1 MLLPDCIDDYVPEDA
16 PVRAY
21 DAMIDTMDLS
31 KLGFVWNPKKVGN
44 PQYHPKA
51 MLKLMVYGYSY
62 GVRSSRKL
70 ERECNYNLSFIWLL
84 GGMKPDHKTI
94 AEFRRRNKKALK
106 NVLRSCARMCLRIG
120 LIEGNTLFVDGSKF
134 RANAGI
140 ANSWTPKKCK
150 EALERIES
158 RIETILSECEAVDE
172 EEAGADSLVKLRKKL
187 ADKENL
193 KERIESIYREL
204 KEEEKASTNRTDGDC
219 VRVKGRQG
227 SHAGY
232 NSQIAVDEKHGL
244 IVTCEVVNQNND
256 LGQLE
261 STVEQANETL
271 ETPCQTVCA
280 DAGYAN
286 YDDIQAVE
294 DQEMEVIV
302 PSNKQAHS
310 QSVEPFDKLNFE
322 YDAERDVYRCPAGEC
337 LSFRRTRKGCIR
349 EYQPKKGTCSRC
361 RHFGVCTNS
370 KEAGRQITRYV
381 NEDYRKQVAKRYES
395 VEGQAVYKKRKE
407 KVELPFGHIKRNLGA
422 GHFLLRGLEGVRAE
436 MSLLST
442 CFNMVRMINL
452 LGIKKLICQMN
463 EIRV

>member
-1 MLLPDCIDDYVPEDA
+1 M
-16 PVRAY
+16 
-21 DAMIDTMDLS
+21 
-31 KLGFVWNPKKVGN
+31 
-44 PQYHPKA
+44 
-51 MLKLMVYGYSY
+51 
-62 GVRSSRKL
+62 
-70 ERECNYNLSFIWLL
+70 
-84 GGMKPDHKTI
+84 
-94 AEFRRRNKKALK
+94 
-106 NVLRSCARMCLRIG
+106 
-120 LIEGNTLFVDGSKF
+120 
-134 RANAGI
+134 
-140 ANSWTPKKCK
+140 
-150 EALERIES
+150 
-158 RIETILSECEAVDE
+158 
-172 EEAGADSLVKLRKKL
+172 
-187 ADKENL
+187 
-193 KERIESIYREL
+193 
-204 KEEEKASTNRTDGDC
+204 
-219 VRVKGRQG
+219 RVKGRQG

-310 QSVEPFDKLNFE
+310 QSGEPLDKLNFE